1 MTRDWTDEQ
10 LSAFLDGELP
20 QQETDELAK
29 ALESDTQLAAR
40 MERLESA
47 NTAYLNV
54 VGEIDK
60 RPPSPGLK
68 AAMNTPPAAQVIPL
82 RRPSVAA
89 FVTEHRAVAA
99 ARVCAVAVASVMSTS
114 MAPGS
119 ADPLATDAE
128 GYIVASSPLH
138 RVLETGRTGDGAPVT
153 DGATATPRL
162 TFASVDG
169 GFCRQFDLTTATSAA
184 SAIACRDDGGW
195 RPQVVAYGLTKS
207 SGDYR
212 TASAERSP
220 ALEAFMDEHMD
231 GAPVNAKEEAL
242 LLQSGWARAG
252 R

>member
-1 MTRDWTDEQ
+1 MTRNWTDEQ

-20 QQETDELAK
+20 VQETDELAK
-29 ALESDTQLAAR
+29 ALENDTQLAAR

-47 NTAYLNV
+47 NTAYLNA
-54 VGEIDK
+54 VGEIDR
-60 RPPSPGLK
+60 RPLKAGLK
-68 AAMNTPPAAQVIPL
+68 TTIDAPSGAQVVPL
-82 RRPSVAA
+82 PRRSVAA
-89 FVTEHRAVAA
+89 FVMEHRAIAA
-99 ARVCAVAVASVMSTS
+99 ALVCAVAVASVMSTS
-114 MAPGS
+114 MKPGT
-119 ADPLATDAE
+119 ADPLATGAD
-128 GYIVASSPLH
+128 GYIIASSPLH

-153 DGATATPRL
+153 DDATATPRL

-242 LLQSGWARAG
+242 LLQAGWARTQ